1 MVWREQPINSYPPLK
16 HCLQQEMNVRGR
28 TSVPSRMILL
38 LLQIITFLH
47 AVLADLN
54 PWISNSR
61 IVEEDIELGGRSTHA
76 VNWVPTC
83 CALTVILEAPV
94 AMTMAIRMAMRVAI
108 PVIRTDMAEEM
119 WDNFLA
125 SYKLLIWVPVWLGK
139 TPWFGVTWWAL
150 MHGAWRKDNLQPNMG
165 SYNDA
170 NVQQNMGLAGALEAD
185 MEYLCRIF
193 VVWICMPC
201 KVYLNYLMLYLANV
215 LVRGEGDPVGF
226 VGVVE
231 RAGGALFV

>member
-1 MVWREQPINSYPPLK
+1 MSRANILRLSEGSGNQLKDRNNCYMVWREQPTSINSYPPLK
-16 HCLQQEMNVRGR
+16 HCLQQKMNVRGR

-38 LLQIITFLH
+38 LLQIITLLH

-54 PWISNSR
+54 PWTSNSR

-83 CALTVILEAPV
+83 CALTVILEALV

-125 SYKLLIWVPVWLGK
+125 SYKLLIWVPV
-139 TPWFGVTWWAL
+139 
-150 MHGAWRKDNLQPNMG
+150 
-165 SYNDA
+165 
-170 NVQQNMGLAGALEAD
+170 
-185 MEYLCRIF
+185 
-193 VVWICMPC
+193 
-201 KVYLNYLMLYLANV
+201 
-215 LVRGEGDPVGF
+215 
-226 VGVVE
+226 
-231 RAGGALFV
+231 